1 MKKLVLSAFC
11 GRIYDAE
18 LSKSNPNLMTTR
30 RIDRTEEVKNVFLQW
45 LDNQL
50 EKGSKGIV
58 IDYGDRELTWK
69 VKEPENEI

>member
-1 MKKLVLSAFC
+1 
-11 GRIYDAE
+11 
-18 LSKSNPNLMTTR
+18 MTTR

-69 VKEPENEI
+69 VKEVEK